1 MSPEYAPQPLQAV
14 SLARADEIAPNTVD
28 SHDSVVLLFNN
39 KASLGEYP
47 VLTAAVPSIQVAA
60 LNDAAFDGQVTLC
73 TTQSGKRF
81 VASPT
86 GPLNRDYD
94 DVRRYADAA
103 VKAVR
108 RLRASGATG
117 STLVLVE
124 APPKDLAEAYANYLQ
139 VSMLAVLA
147 ELYDSLEV
155 REHGSAKASLN
166 EVKFA
171 VLGSSCAVLADATL
185 VKNVLA
191 IEAGRRLARDLG
203 ECDPERMSPLN
214 CAAAIQAYFKTQ
226 RNVAVETVSDLDQL
240 ASNYPLFMAV
250 ARASLQVPRH
260 RPCVVKLEYRSPDQ
274 SRVEE
279 ELFLVG
285 KGVTFDTGGADLKV
299 NGHMVG
305 MSRDKCGAAAV
316 AGFMATLSELNPL
329 HLNVTAELAMVRNS
343 IGADAYV
350 CDEIIKS
357 RAGVRVRVVNTDA
370 EGRMAMTDLLAECKE
385 KALKLADPGKARLFT
400 CATLTGHVVRA
411 YGPYAAAMDN
421 GPAKASLISK
431 RIKAAGE
438 SMADPFEVSAIR
450 REDYEF
456 CAPKCAREDVVQCNS
471 APSTMTNRGHMVPFP
486 FMTIASGLEA
496 HGNQAEKA
504 SRLSYTHLDIAGA
517 AEEVGIGS
525 LGKATG
531 SPIVALTTAFVT
543 KALKRF

>member
-14 SLARADEIAPNTVD
+14 SLAGADEISPSAAD
-28 SHDSVVLLFNN
+28 SHDSIILLFTN
-39 KASLGEYP
+39 KSSLGDYP
-47 VLTAAVPSIQVAA
+47 VLTTAVPSIQTAA
-60 LNDAAFDGQVTLC
+60 LNDAAFDGQVTLL
-73 TTQSGKRF
+73 TTQSGRRF

-103 VKAVR
+103 VRAVR

-117 STLVLVE
+117 SALVLVE
-124 APPKDLAEAYANYLQ
+124 APPRDLAAAYSNYLQ

-147 ELYDSLEV
+147 ELYDSLEA
-155 REHGSAKASLN
+155 REHGGARCA
-166 EVKFA
+166 VDAVRFA
-171 VLGSSCAVLADATL
+171 VLGSGCAVLDGAAL
-185 VKNVLA
+185 VKDVLA

-214 CAAAIQAYFKTQ
+214 CAAAIQAYFKSQ
-226 RNVAVETVSDLDQL
+226 RNVSVEAVADVEHLQ
-240 ASNYPLFMAV
+240 AHYPLLMAV
-250 ARASLQVPRH
+250 ARASLPVPRH

-274 SRVEE
+274 ARVEE

-316 AGFMATLSELNPL
+316 AGFMATLAELSPV

-350 CDEIIKS
+350 CDEIIRS

-370 EGRMAMTDLLAECKE
+370 EGRMAMADLLAECKE
-385 KALKLADPGKARLFT
+385 KALRLPDPSKARLFT

-421 GPAKASLISK
+421 GPAARASVSGRL
-431 RIKAAGE
+431 RAAGE
-438 SMADPFEVSAIR
+438 AMADPFEVSRIR

-456 CAPKCAREDVVQCNS
+456 CAPRGAREDLVQCNS

-496 HGNQAEKA
+496 HGSQAEPAK
-504 SRLSYTHLDIAGA
+504 RLCYTHLDIAGA
-517 AEEVGIGS
+517 AEEVGIGA

-531 SPIVALTTAFVT
+531 SPIVALTTAFVS
-543 KALKRF
+543 KALKRI